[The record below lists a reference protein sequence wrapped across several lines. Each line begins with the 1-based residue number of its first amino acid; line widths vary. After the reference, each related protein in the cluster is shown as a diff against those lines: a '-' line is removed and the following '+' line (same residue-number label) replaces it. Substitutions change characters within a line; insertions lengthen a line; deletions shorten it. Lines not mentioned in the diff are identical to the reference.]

1 MPFAATWMDSDSI
14 ILSEANQTEKDKQN
28 MVSLICESKME
39 NDTNELI
46 YKIETDNE
54 LNGYQGEGKA
64 EGWIG
69 SLGLTIS
76 QCYI

>member
-1 MPFAATWMDSDSI
+1 
-14 ILSEANQTEKDKQN
+14 
-28 MVSLICESKME
+28 ME

>member
-1 MPFAATWMDSDSI
+1 MDELRQYHTKWSKLDRERQI
-14 ILSEANQTEKDKQN
+14 EYGITYMWNL
-28 MVSLICESKME
+28 KME

>member
-1 MPFAATWMDSDSI
+1 MWNLKT
-14 ILSEANQTEKDKQN
+14 
-28 MVSLICESKME
+28 E

-54 LNGYQGEGKA
+54 LNGYRGEGKA

>member
-1 MPFAATWMDSDSI
+1 MYEFRNCHAKWTKSDRDWETFHDI
-14 ILSEANQTEKDKQN
+14 PHMWNLKGNN
-28 MVSLICESKME
+28 
-39 NDTNELI
+39 TNELI

-54 LNGYQGEGKA
+54 LNGYRGEGKA

-69 SLGLTIS
+69 SLGFTIS